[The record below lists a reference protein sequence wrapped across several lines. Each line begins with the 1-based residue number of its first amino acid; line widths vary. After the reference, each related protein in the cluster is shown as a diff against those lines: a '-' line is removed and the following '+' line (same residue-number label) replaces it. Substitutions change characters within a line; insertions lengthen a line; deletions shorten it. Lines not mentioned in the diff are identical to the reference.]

1 MYEIIFYED
10 KNKRSEIKEY
20 IKSLQE
26 NKNKSNN
33 IKFNKIISYMRWLQ
47 EKGLNI
53 GEPYIKYLNNDI
65 WELRPLRDRIL
76 FAYCDNNKFILLS
89 IFVKQT
95 KKTPVKEILKAQRLL
110 EDYKKRSEWIWK
122 KGLQLGMSLKRL

>member
-10 KNKRSEIKEY
+10 KNKRSEIKDY
-20 IKSLQE
+20 IRSLQE
-26 NKNKSNN
+26 NNNKSNN
-33 IKFNKIISYMRWLQ
+33 IKFNKIIAYMRRLE
-47 EKGLNI
+47 EKGLNM

-89 IFVKQT
+89 IFRKQS
-95 KKTPVKEILKAQRLL
+95 KKTPIKEIEKAQRLL
-110 EDYKKRSEWIWK
+110 KDYKRRSE
-122 KGLQLGMSLKRL
+122 

>member
-10 KNKRSEIKEY
+10 KNGRSEIKDY
-20 IKSLQE
+20 IRNLQE

-33 IKFNKIISYMRWLQ
+33 IKFNKIVSYMRQLK
-47 EKGLNI
+47 EKGLSI

-76 FAYCDNNKFILLS
+76 FAYI
-89 IFVKQT
+89 T
-95 KKTPVKEILKAQRLL
+95 KYFYETK
-110 EDYKKRSEWIWK
+110 
-122 KGLQLGMSLKRL
+122 